1 MSEDEVF
8 DVAILGSGLAGTM
21 LAAILARHGFR
32 ALLLEKGS
40 HPRFA
45 IGESLLPQSTMWMW
59 ILGERFHVPEIQHLA
74 NIESIYRHVSPTCG
88 LKRTI
93 GFAYHHE
100 GRRQDPAEGHLLV
113 PPATPLTAESHL
125 FREEIDLYMLRV
137 ARSHGAVYRE
147 QIDVR
152 DFTLDGRLVRLR
164 TSTGEEIRAR
174 YLVDG
179 SGYRSPVAEKLGLRE
194 NPTRLRTRSRS
205 IFTHLRGVR
214 LYDDTLARG
223 ESPGLSARWSDG
235 TLHHV
240 FAGGWFWVIPFNNY
254 AASRNPLCSIG
265 LTLDMAQHPATGMA
279 PQEEFQQIVDR
290 FPSIAEQLRGAE
302 AVRPWTATGR
312 LQYSS
317 RPMADEMGGR
327 CFLLAHAHGF
337 VDALYSRGLIS
348 SFEILN
354 ALAAPLLGALA
365 DDDFSAQRFAGAAAL
380 QDALLTA
387 NDRMVHN
394 SYRAFGHFPLWSSWL
409 RIWLLNKI
417 FGDLR
422 LFSRCVEYLGERD
435 PALLASLDADPLPGT
450 AGDQDPIQGL
460 FDGAEAL
467 LDRVDAGTLSAAAA
481 ASGILDLL
489 AVSPA
494 VPPVFDWSDPAA
506 RHLDFLPEKLGRMI
520 AWGKSAAPAVM
531 RDRLFRWDPAAL
543 GLGGPPADPPPATSP
558 PIDPP
563 AAGRPAFPAG
573 QP

>member
-1 MSEDEVF
+1 MSEDGAF

-21 LAAILARHGFR
+21 LAAILARHGHR
-32 ALLLEKGS
+32 TLLLEKGS

-59 ILGERFHVPEIQHLA
+59 ILGERYGVPEIQHLSS
-74 NIESIYRHVSPTCG
+74 IESIYRHVSRTCG

-93 GFAYHHE
+93 GFVYHHE
-100 GRRQDPAEGHLLV
+100 GRRQDPSEGHLLV

-137 ARSHGAVYRE
+137 AQSYGAVYRE
-147 QIDVR
+147 HIDVS
-152 DFTLDGRLVRLR
+152 DFTLDGDQVRLR

-179 SGYRSPVAEKLGLRE
+179 SGYRSPVAEKLGLRD

-205 IFTHLRGVR
+205 IFTHLRGVP
-214 LYDDTLARG
+214 LYDDTLAAG

-240 FAGGWFWVIPFNNY
+240 FDGGWFWVIPFNNL
-254 AASRNPLCSIG
+254 AASQNPLCSIG
-265 LTLDMAQHPATGMA
+265 LTLNMDRHPATGLA
-279 PQEEFQQIVDR
+279 PAEEFRQVVER
-290 FPSIAEQLRGAE
+290 FPSIAAQLRDAE

-312 LQYSS
+312 LQYSA
-317 RPMADEMGGR
+317 RPVGGALGGR

-348 SFEILN
+348 SFEMLN
-354 ALAAPLLGALA
+354 ALAGPLLEALA
-365 DDDFSAQRFAGAAAL
+365 EDDFSPARFARAEAL

-394 SYRAFGHFPLWSSWL
+394 SYRSFGHFPLWSSWL

-422 LFSRCVEYLGERD
+422 LFSRCAEYLGQRD
-435 PALLASLDADPLPGT
+435 PALLASLDDDPLPGA
-450 AGDQDPIQGL
+450 AGDHDPIQVL

-467 LDRVDAGTLSAAAA
+467 LDRMDAGALSADEAAAA
-481 ASGILDLL
+481 IQSLVA
-489 AVSPA
+489 ASPA
-494 VPPVFDWSDPAA
+494 LPPVHDWSDPAA

-520 AWGKSAAPAVM
+520 AWGHGEAPAVL

-543 GLGGPPADPPPATSP
+543 GLGGPPAAADAV
-558 PIDPP
+558 PP
-563 AAGRPAFPAG
+563 AA
-573 QP
+573 

>member
-21 LAAILARHGFR
+21 LAAILARQGR
-32 ALLLEKGS
+32 RVIVLEKGS

-59 ILGERFHVPEIQHLA
+59 ILGERYGVPEIQHLA
-74 NIESIYRHVSPTCG
+74 NIESICRHVSPNCG

-93 GFAYHHE
+93 GFAYHRA
-100 GRRQDPAEGHLLV
+100 GRRQNPAEGHLLV

-125 FREEIDLYMLRV
+125 FREEVDLYMLRT
-137 ARSHGAVYRE
+137 ATAYGAVYRE
-147 QIDVR
+147 RLDVEDVELVDRQI
-152 DFTLDGRLVRLR
+152 RLR

-179 SGYRSPVAEKLGLRE
+179 SGYRSLVAEKFGLRE

-214 LYDDTLARG
+214 LYDDTLAAG

-240 FAGGWFWVIPFNNY
+240 FAGGWFWVIPFNNH

-265 LTLDMAQHPATGMA
+265 LTLDMDRHPATGLG

-290 FPSIAEQLRGAE
+290 YPSIAEHLRGSE

-312 LQYSS
+312 LQYST
-317 RPMADEMGGR
+317 RPLGDELGGR

-354 ALAAPLLGALA
+354 ALVAPLLGALA
-365 DDDFSAQRFAGAAAL
+365 EDDFSPRRFAQAAAL

-394 SYRAFGHFPLWSSWL
+394 SYRALRHFPLWNAWV

-422 LFSRCVEYLGERD
+422 LFSRCAEYLGERD
-435 PALLASLDADPLPGT
+435 PALLAGFDADPLPGT
-450 AGDQDPIQGL
+450 AGEQDPIQSL
-460 FDGAEAL
+460 FDAAEAL
-467 LDRVDAGTLSAAAA
+467 LDRVDAGTLSADEAAA
-481 ASGILDLL
+481 GILGHL
-489 AVSPA
+489 AASPA
-494 VPPVFDWSDPAA
+494 LPPVYDWSDPAA

-520 AWGKSAAPAVM
+520 AWGRSEAPPVF
-531 RDRLFRWDPAAL
+531 RDRLFRWDPVAL
-543 GLGGPPADPPPATSP
+543 GLGGPPAVPPTAPAPADSP
-558 PIDPP
+558 ARGVAP
-563 AAGRPAFPAG
+563 A
-573 QP
+573 

>member
-8 DVAILGSGLAGTM
+8 DVAILGSGLAGSM
-21 LAAILARHGFR
+21 LAAILARHGYR
-32 ALLLEKGS
+32 VLLLEKGS

-59 ILGERFHVPEIQHLA
+59 ILGERFGVPEIQHLA
-74 NIESIYRHVSPTCG
+74 NIESIYRHVSPNCG

-93 GFAYHHE
+93 GFVYHHE

-125 FREEIDLYMLRV
+125 FREDIDLYMLGV
-137 ARSHGAVYRE
+137 ARSYGTVYRE
-147 QIDVR
+147 HVDVQ
-152 DFTLDGRLVRLR
+152 DFTLDGRQVRLR
-164 TSTGEEIRAR
+164 TSTGEELRAR

-179 SGYRSPVAEKLGLRE
+179 SGYRSLVAEKLGLRE

-205 IFTHLRGVR
+205 IFTHMRGVR
-214 LYDDTLARG
+214 LYDDILTPG
-223 ESPGLSARWSDG
+223 EAPGLSARWSDG

-240 FAGGWFWVIPFNNY
+240 FAGGWFWVIPFNNH

-265 LTLDMAQHPATGMA
+265 LTLDMNLYPATGLA
-279 PQEEFQQIVDR
+279 PEQEFRQIVDR

-312 LQYSS
+312 LQYSA
-317 RPMADEMGGR
+317 RPMTDELGGR

-348 SFEILN
+348 SFEILD
-354 ALAAPLLGALA
+354 ALAGPLLGALA
-365 DDDFSAQRFAGAAAL
+365 SDDFSAQRFARAAAL

-394 SYRAFGHFPLWSSWL
+394 SYRAFGHFPLWNAWV

-422 LFSRCVEYLGERD
+422 LFSRCAEYLGERD
-435 PALLASLDADPLPGT
+435 PALLASLAADPLPGT
-450 AGDQDPIQGL
+450 AGDRDPIQGL

-467 LDRVDAGTLSAAAA
+467 LDKVDAGTLSADEAAA
-481 ASGILDLL
+481 GILELL
-489 AVSPA
+489 AASPA
-494 VPPVFDWSDPAA
+494 VPPVYDWSDPAA

-520 AWGKSAAPAVM
+520 AWGKSEAPAVL
-531 RDRLFRWDPAAL
+531 RDRLFVWDPAVL
-543 GLGGPPADPPPATSP
+543 GPPPGSEQPGAAASPAGSQ
-558 PIDPP
+558 P
-563 AAGRPAFPAG
+563 AASLPAVAPG
-573 QP
+573 